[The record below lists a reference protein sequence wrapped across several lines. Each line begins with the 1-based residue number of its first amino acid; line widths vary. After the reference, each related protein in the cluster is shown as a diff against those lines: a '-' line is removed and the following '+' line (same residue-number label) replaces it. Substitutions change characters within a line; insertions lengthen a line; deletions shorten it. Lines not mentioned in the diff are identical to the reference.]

1 MCDLIKCGH
10 FIALFV
16 KTVAACFS
24 MAKFFNKFKIIMSRN
39 LLAENLII
47 ENLEIR
53 NLIKR
58 KQNIH
63 TFNICYQLV
72 YPISKILNFKFDFC
86 FASESGN
93 IQRIHSA
100 IYLFW

>member
-39 LLAENLII
+39 FCSL
-47 ENLEIR
+47 
-53 NLIKR
+53 
-58 KQNIH
+58 
-63 TFNICYQLV
+63 
-72 YPISKILNFKFDFC
+72 KI
-86 FASESGN
+86 
-93 IQRIHSA
+93 
-100 IYLFW
+100 